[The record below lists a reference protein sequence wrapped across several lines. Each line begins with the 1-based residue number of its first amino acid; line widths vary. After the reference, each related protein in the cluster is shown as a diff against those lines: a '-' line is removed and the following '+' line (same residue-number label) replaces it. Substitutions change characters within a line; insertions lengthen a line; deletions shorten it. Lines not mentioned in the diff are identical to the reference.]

1 MLYQCSRC
9 QAAKYCSKSCQRAHW
24 GKHASLCN
32 AISTLEN
39 ESRENMET
47 VFVSLLTPDQHQKVA
62 RLLGKGCTVFCKM
75 NGKTVEAL
83 WDTGA
88 QVSITSKDW
97 LENNFPDLQVKSIQ
111 CLLDCGPE
119 LDLSAHLILNSDD
132 GLTPV
137 KTSKSDVI
145 IPKAQ
150 SVIIRCRVNLITTS
164 AKTPVVFEPNVLE
177 TVPPGLEINQSLL
190 ILNRGS

>member
-24 GKHASLCN
+24 GKHAPLCN

-47 VFVSLLTPDQHQKVA
+47 VFVSHLTPDQHQKVA
-62 RLLGKGCTVFCKM
+62 KLVGKRCTVFCKM
-75 NGKTVEAL
+75 SGKTVEAL

-97 LENNFPDLQVKSIQ
+97 LENNFPDLQVKSI
-111 CLLDCGPE
+111 
-119 LDLSAHLILNSDD
+119 
-132 GLTPV
+132 
-137 KTSKSDVI
+137 
-145 IPKAQ
+145 
-150 SVIIRCRVNLITTS
+150 
-164 AKTPVVFEPNVLE
+164 
-177 TVPPGLEINQSLL
+177 
-190 ILNRGS
+190 